1 MAMHTWTIEDI
12 PEQTGKLVVVTGAN
26 SGLGYQT
33 AWALAGKGA
42 RVVLAVRDEE
52 KGRAVAAA
60 IQQAYPWAQLEVMA
74 LPFLGAA
81 VLVGTEWLRTDVAAA
96 GIRDDGVGPA
106 RDAQIEAAAL
116 DRREAEMSGRRQNA
130 QALRHGDL
138 RIIRN
143 SARVG
148 TELAGVDRIDS

>member
-1 MAMHTWTIEDI
+1 
-12 PEQTGKLVVVTGAN
+12 
-26 SGLGYQT
+26 
-33 AWALAGKGA
+33 
-42 RVVLAVRDEE
+42 
-52 KGRAVAAA
+52 
-60 IQQAYPWAQLEVMA
+60 MA

-81 VLVGTEWLRTDVAAA
+81 VLVGAEWLRTDVAAA

-148 TELAGVDRIDS
+148 ITSGLAGWAASILDLSTLARHDRGLGRVGEQEKRK